1 VIDDNEGPGTVPR
14 HELTEDL
21 KRLLTCIGRLEPDR
35 QRMLLLAY
43 FGAFSREQLS
53 MKLDMPVHLLR
64 ASLRRSLAEV
74 EQCLGS

>member
-1 VIDDNEGPGTVPR
+1 
-14 HELTEDL
+14 
-21 KRLLTCIGRLEPDR
+21 
-35 QRMLLLAY
+35 
-43 FGAFSREQLS
+43 

>member
-1 VIDDNEGPGTVPR
+1 
-14 HELTEDL
+14 
-21 KRLLTCIGRLEPDR
+21 
-35 QRMLLLAY
+35 MLLLAY

>member
-1 VIDDNEGPGTVPR
+1 VPR
-14 HELTEDL
+14 HQLTDDL

-43 FGAFSREQLS
+43 FGAFSREQLAV
-53 MKLDMPVHLLR
+53 KLDMPVDLLR